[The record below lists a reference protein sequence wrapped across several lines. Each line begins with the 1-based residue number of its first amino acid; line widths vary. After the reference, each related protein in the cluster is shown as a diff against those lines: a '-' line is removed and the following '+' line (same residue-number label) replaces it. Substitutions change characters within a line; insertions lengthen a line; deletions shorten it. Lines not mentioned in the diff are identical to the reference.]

1 MIIEKP
7 YDQLKAVKSKMRNMA
22 RNLAELEII
31 VDNMQDY
38 IMYNLEGKAA
48 NLEYELNK
56 RDRSEEFNKILHG
69 FGKEK

>member
-7 YDQLKAVKSKMRNMA
+7 YDQLKAVKSIMRNMQ

-38 IMYNLEGKAA
+38 IMCNLEGKAA
-48 NLEYELNK
+48 NLEYELKK
-56 RDRSEEFNKILHG
+56 RGRSEELNKIIY
-69 FGKEK
+69 GKEK